1 MVTRGC
7 GSSRKGS
14 IHELIVRRWFPETSV
29 SWRCVAMTTLA
40 ASVGDHFDTYLS
52 EIRKVPL
59 LSREREREV
68 ARSYR
73 DTRDPSAGQLLVTS
87 NLRFVVRI
95 AREYCSEGR
104 RMADLVQEGN
114 LGLLQAVERFDPDKE
129 VRLVSYAVTW
139 IRSRILNHIL
149 QSWSLVK
156 VGTTSAQ
163 RRLFFSLTRTQKD
176 LEGRCDPGEPGDP
189 AKMVTMLA
197 RCFGVEPSVI
207 VEMRQRLDARDVS
220 LDAPTPRGD
229 ESSIDSLAAGDA
241 RQDDLL
247 SLAEETDIDCV
258 RVRAAL
264 GCLDDRERL
273 VIQLRVMAEPSLSLE
288 AVGQRLGCGRER
300 ARQLEVRAKKKL
312 RTCLEGC
319 GVEKECRESRV
330 VVRCVSRPHPLGR
343 TG

>member
-1 MVTRGC
+1 
-7 GSSRKGS
+7 
-14 IHELIVRRWFPETSV
+14 
-29 SWRCVAMTTLA
+29 MTALA

-59 LSREREREV
+59 LSRERERV
-68 ARSYR
+68 LARSYR
-73 DTRDPSAGQLLVTS
+73 DTRNQGAGQLLVTS

-139 IRSRILNHIL
+139 IRARILNHIL

-163 RRLFFSLTRTQKD
+163 RRLFFSLTRTQREMARQFD
-176 LEGRCDPGEPGDP
+176 PGDP
-189 AKMVTMLA
+189 EAETAMVPMLA
-197 RCFGVEPSVI
+197 RCFGVAPGEI
-207 VEMRQRLDARDVS
+207 DAMRQRLDARDVS

-229 ESSIDSLAAGDA
+229 ESSIDFVASGDA
-241 RQDDLL
+241 RQDDML
-247 SLAEETDIDCV
+247 SMAEETDIDCV

-264 GCLDDRERL
+264 GCLDERERL
-273 VIQLRVMAEPSLSLE
+273 VIELRVMTEPSLTLE

-330 VVRCVSRPHPLGR
+330 VVRCVSRPQPLGR
-343 TG
+343 AG